1 MSMQERWRI
10 YISPKLNNPLVK
22 DIGKPGIGGRGKGNK
37 KHPSLFIKCCYLKV
51 KGVLNC
57 F

>member
-22 DIGKPGIGGRGKGNK
+22 DIGKPGIGGRGERE
-37 KHPSLFIKCCYLKV
+37 
-51 KGVLNC
+51 
-57 F
+57 